1 MELKEGP
8 MDAITVVA
16 TLVFICLAG
25 GFGVLFARLTS
36 RDRLTVPP
44 EEWEGIFSPSRYK
57 AMERLLDETDR
68 QFLSSYPKFNSG
80 GEKKFRAVRV
90 KIFRGYMQQLSED
103 FGRICKAVKVLMVH
117 SQVDR
122 PDLAGVLLKQ
132 QFTFSIAMMQV
143 EVKLI
148 LYSAGWAG
156 VDVKALLE
164 PLANVR
170 SQLQSLAAIAD
181 PSLGLS
187 QA

>member
-1 MELKEGP
+1 
-8 MDAITVVA
+8 MDAITIVA

-36 RDRLTVPP
+36 RDRLTLPP

-57 AMERLLDETDR
+57 AMERLLDDTDR
-68 QFLSSYPKFNSG
+68 QFLSSHPKFNKDR
-80 GEKKFRAVRV
+80 EKKFRAVRV

-122 PDLAGVLLKQ
+122 PDLAGLLLKQ
-132 QFTFSIAMMQV
+132 QFTFSLAMMQV
-143 EVKLI
+143 EIKLM
-148 LYSAGWAG
+148 LYGVGWAG
-156 VDVKALLE
+156 VDAKALLE

-170 SQLQSLAAIAD
+170 TQLQSLAAIAE
-181 PSLGLS
+181 PSFGVS